1 MRVPFSKS
9 VVLML
14 LASSFSAYSQTT
26 TISSESSQ
34 EGSWTHGFMAAV
46 ANPRATEA
54 AAEMLSRGGHA
65 VDAAIAAHAVL
76 GLLEPESSGLGGG
89 GFMLVFERADQE
101 VRFFDG
107 REAAP
112 SGARADMFM
121 NDDSPMGYYDAN
133 QSGNA
138 VGVPGTIALYKSTH
152 DSYGKLPWADL
163 FEPAIQLAEQGFEVT
178 SKMASYLPA
187 LASRSRLDE
196 NA

>member
-1 MRVPFSKS
+1 MRVSFLKPIALVLLVIS
-9 VVLML
+9 V
-14 LASSFSAYSQTT
+14 SANSQTRS
-26 TISSESSQ
+26 IDSESTQ
-34 EGSWTHGFMAAV
+34 EDLWSHGFMAAV

-54 AAEMLSRGGHA
+54 AAQMLSLGGHA

-89 GFMLVFERADQE
+89 GFMLVFERSDRE

-121 NDDSPMGYYDAN
+121 NNGTSMGYFDAN

-138 VGVPGTIALYKSTH
+138 VGVPSTIALYKST
-152 DSYGKLPWADL
+152 YP
-163 FEPAIQLAEQGFEVT
+163 P
-178 SKMASYLPA
+178 
-187 LASRSRLDE
+187 
-196 NA
+196 